1 MKKNKWIELWLG
13 IGFAV
18 AFIIWTVL
26 LRSVDLRDIGPLETT
41 VGLGGLNEW
50 VHGLTGVNMTLY
62 NVTDWAG
69 LVPIAVAACFALLG
83 LAQWIKRKNIFK
95 VDRSI
100 LALGLFYI
108 AVIGAY
114 LLFEA
119 LVINYRPVLI
129 EGRLEASYPS
139 STTLLTVCVMTTAAI
154 QLWGRIK
161 SRALAVGAVS
171 LITVFTAFTVVGRVL
186 SGVHWITDIIG
197 GGLLSAALVLV
208 YTALAYPSDDRE

>member
-1 MKKNKWIELWLG
+1 MKKIKRIELWLG

-18 AFIIWTVL
+18 AFVIWTAL
-26 LRSVDLRDIGPLETT
+26 LRLVDLRPIGALETS
-41 VGLGGLNEW
+41 VGLGGFNGW
-50 VHGLTGVNMTLY
+50 FHGLTGENMTLY
-62 NVTDWAG
+62 TLTDWAG
-69 LVPIAVAACFALLG
+69 LVPFAVAAGFAVLG
-83 LAQWIKRKNIFK
+83 LVQWIKRKNILK

-100 LALGLFYI
+100 LVLGLFYI

-114 LLFEA
+114 LLFEY
-119 LVINYRPVLI
+119 LVINYRPLLI

-161 SRALAVGAVS
+161 NRGLGIATVS
-171 LITVFTAFTVVGRVL
+171 VITVFTVLTVLGRVL

-197 GGLLSAALVLV
+197 GGLLSAALVLL
-208 YTALAYPSDDRE
+208 YCAFAHTEEK